1 MRYLKDIIIGWVE
14 TPDTSSNKR
23 DKRKKMRYQVQ
34 CGLIPDWIPH
44 MPTKIEM
51 DAFRIEIG
59 EKRMSEKVVVT
70 FDFKDLK
77 TGANVDICP
86 HCKVQPHSSHW
97 EGDLLDYPRRNWE
110 GNLLDYDDFGLTC
123 CQECMDKHPA
133 WQRAWDGL
141 PS

>member
-14 TPDTSSNKR
+14 TPDTAENKR
-23 DKRKKMRYQVQ
+23 DRRKKMKYQVQ
-34 CGLIPDWIPH
+34 CGLIPDWVQL
-44 MPTKIEM
+44 PTKIEM

-59 EKRMSEKVVVT
+59 EKRMSEKVIVT

-86 HCKVQPHSSHW
+86 HCKVQPFPCS
-97 EGDLLDYPRRNWE
+97 NQWE
-110 GNLLDYDDFGLTC
+110 GNEIDYDDFGLTC
-123 CQECMDKHPA
+123 CQECMDAHPA
-133 WQRAWDGL
+133 WQRVWDGL